1 MLVTFSR
8 FPILFSDVQPVNVFL
23 LIAIS
28 FPSPSTFFSFSQ
40 FRNAPNAI
48 RVTFGNAPMFSSS
61 LHPENAS
68 EPIRVTLSK
77 LPTVFR
83 DLQET
88 VVLVPLSSSVTVSS
102 ANA

>member
-1 MLVTFSR
+1 MLSN
-8 FPILFSDVQPVNVFL
+8 P
-23 LIAIS
+23 
-28 FPSPSTFFSFSQ
+28 
-40 FRNAPNAI
+40 
-48 RVTFGNAPMFSSS
+48 

-88 VVLVPLSSSVTVSS
+88 VVLVPLSSSVTVCS